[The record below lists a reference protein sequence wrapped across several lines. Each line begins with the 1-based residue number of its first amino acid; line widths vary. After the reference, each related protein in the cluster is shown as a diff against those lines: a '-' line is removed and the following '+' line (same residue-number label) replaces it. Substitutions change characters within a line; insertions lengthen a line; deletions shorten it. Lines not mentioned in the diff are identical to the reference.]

1 MDQRFLEFLGNF
13 FLSAASGQKQIAD
26 IFSWMQQ
33 GYSGCEELTSMFRKF
48 YGLEK
53 VPSSEAES
61 KKKDHKALHDFQQSF
76 NAYMR
81 LLGVVSEAEHQ
92 QLLDKFKRLEEK
104 CEAQEAMI
112 RSLKLLLD
120 AKMTD
125 QNEFIQSMQNIMADQ
140 NKIFQQMA
148 QSFWEIGKTSSSDK

>member
-1 MDQRFLEFLGNF
+1 MDHRFLEFLGNF
-13 FLSAASGQKQIAD
+13 FLSTAHGQKQIAD

-33 GYSGCEELTSMFRKF
+33 GYSGYEELTSMFRKF

-53 VPSSEAES
+53 LPPSDAES
-61 KKKDHKALHDFQQSF
+61 KKKDHEALRDFQQSF
-76 NAYMR
+76 NAYVR
-81 LLGVVSEAEHQ
+81 LLGVVSTAEHQ
-92 QLLDKFKRLEEK
+92 ELLDKFNRLEEK

-125 QNEFIQSMQNIMADQ
+125 QNEFIQSMQDIMADQ

-148 QSFWEIGKTSSSDK
+148 QSFWEIGKPSPSNK

>member
-1 MDQRFLEFLGNF
+1 MDHRFLEFLGNF

-33 GYSGCEELTSMFRKF
+33 GYRGYEELTSMFRKF

-53 VPSSEAES
+53 HPPSDAAS
-61 KKKDHKALHDFQQSF
+61 KKKDQMAFRDFQQSI
-76 NAYMR
+76 NTYMR
-81 LLGVVSEAEHQ
+81 LWGVVSDAEHQ
-92 QLLDKFKRLEEK
+92 QLLDKMRRLEEK

-112 RSLKLLLD
+112 RRLKLLLD

-125 QNEFIQSMQNIMADQ
+125 QNEFIQSMQDIMVDQ

-148 QSFWEIGKTSSSDK
+148 QSFWDTGFAGNKNK